1 MKEALHAGAVK
12 NVPVIQHLL
21 QLAGRHSR
29 VFQIAEQIGE
39 LQADKLHILFL
50 YQTLEYLSLYSD
62 SLLLSPFL

>member
-1 MKEALHAGAVK
+1 MEEALHAGAVK

-50 YQTLEYLSLYSD
+50 YQTHDIFLCIVTHM
-62 SLLLSPFL
+62 LSPFL